1 MEIILNL
8 VWALLTIFMV
18 WAWIRTNGRTG
29 HSRGGQIVAITLLI
43 AILFPVISVT
53 DDLMAAQNPAET
65 DTCLRRDH
73 LLPFHVH
80 TPLPVVALP
89 AVPAFLGIA
98 LGPSRYVSPQS
109 LMPQSAYQPA
119 LASIQN
125 RPPPVA

>member
-8 VWALLTIFMV
+8 AWAVLTIFMV
-18 WAWIRTNGRTG
+18 WAWIRTDGRTG
-29 HSRGGQIVAITLLI
+29 HSRGGQIVAITLLV

-73 LLPFHVH
+73 LLPFHAH

-89 AVPAFLGIA
+89 ATPTFTGVAF
-98 LGPSRYVSPQS
+98 GPSRYVSLQS
-109 LMPQSAYQPA
+109 LMPRSADHPE

-125 RPPPVA
+125 RPPPTA

>member
-1 MEIILNL
+1 MEIVLNL
-8 VWALLTIFMV
+8 AWLTLAIVMV
-18 WAWIRTNGRTG
+18 LAWIRTDGQTG
-29 HSRGGQIVAITLLI
+29 HSRSGQIVAIALLV

-73 LLPFHVH
+73 LLPFNAH

-89 AVPAFLGIA
+89 AIPAFTGIS
-98 LGPSRYVSPQS
+98 LGPSRYISPQN
-109 LMPQSAYQPA
+109 LAPLSADLPA

-125 RPPPVA
+125 RPPPAA